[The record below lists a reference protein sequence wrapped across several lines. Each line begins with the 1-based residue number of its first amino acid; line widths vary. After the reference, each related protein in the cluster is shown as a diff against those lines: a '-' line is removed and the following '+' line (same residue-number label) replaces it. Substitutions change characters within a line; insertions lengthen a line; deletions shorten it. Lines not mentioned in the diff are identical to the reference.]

1 MFGHSHLSR
10 LLAIVAVVM
19 SLAVGTTSASSTV
32 GRTALGLT
40 ADGLRVQ
47 GMADRYHWLQ
57 GLKADG
63 LRLQGMA
70 GRYQWLQGLKADGL
84 RPQTAARIDANRPA
98 ASYYTREALKA
109 QALRWQKIAATYKP
123 AVASR
128 PRSSFDWRGAGI
140 AAGVGAVALLSVV
153 LLIVAGRR
161 GRREKLAM

>member
-40 ADGLRVQ
+40 ADGLRLQ
-47 GMADRYHWLQ
+47 GMAD
-57 GLKADG
+57 
-63 LRLQGMA
+63 
-70 GRYQWLQGLKADGL
+70 RYQWLQGLKADGL

-128 PRSSFDWRGAGI
+128 
-140 AAGVGAVALLSVV
+140 
-153 LLIVAGRR
+153 
-161 GRREKLAM
+161 